1 MGCGYSGGPVSSPKS
16 FSITREE
23 SEQLEREYAIND
35 ILVALYKALGMVGGG
50 ITIGESIDILS
61 KKTRFADEIKNK
73 QDKNY
78 WDVFRN

>member
-1 MGCGYSGGPVSSPKS
+1 MGCDYSGGPVSSPKS
-16 FSITREE
+16 FNITREE

-50 ITIGESIDILS
+50 ITIGEAIDILS

-73 QDKNY
+73 QDKNF